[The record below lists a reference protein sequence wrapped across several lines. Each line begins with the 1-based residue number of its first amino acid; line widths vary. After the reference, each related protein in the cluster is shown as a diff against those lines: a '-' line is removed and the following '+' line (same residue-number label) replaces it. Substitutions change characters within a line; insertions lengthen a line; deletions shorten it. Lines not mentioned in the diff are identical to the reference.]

1 LTSKKARTIVIEGRV
16 DVRSLAAIAKVLNEH
31 GIVIRSRSHLVS
43 TIIEA
48 YCELLIDSG
57 AATRVELSATALE
70 ILAQIGIEFA
80 NTRRRNLIALSKK
93 IGNERAVDS
102 LIDASTGLL
111 PQTDLDRMIA
121 EAEAKLDEDE

>member
-1 LTSKKARTIVIEGRV
+1 MTSKKARTIVIEGRV

-48 YCELLIDSG
+48 YCELLIGSG

>member
-1 LTSKKARTIVIEGRV
+1 MTSKKARTIVIEGRV
-16 DVRSLAAIAKVLNEH
+16 DVRSLAAIAKVLNEG